1 MATFVTSQFT
11 YCCLVYKSHSKTM
24 MNKRIDKIHE
34 KVLKLVHKK
43 MNQNFFFDSL
53 LKKKDNSVEYTS
65 KKTTNSSDR
74 NL

>member
-1 MATFVTSQFT
+1 
-11 YCCLVYKSHSKTM
+11 M

-53 LKKKDNSVEYTS
+53 LNKR
-65 KKTTNSSDR
+65 TTQLSIHQRKLQILATEIYRVGND
-74 NL
+74 

>member
-1 MATFVTSQFT
+1 
-11 YCCLVYKSHSKTM
+11 

-53 LKKKDNSVEYTS
+53 LKKKDNSVEYT
-65 KKTTNSSDR
+65 
-74 NL
+74 

>member
-1 MATFVTSQFT
+1 M
-11 YCCLVYKSHSKTM
+11 LKSHSKTM

-53 LKKKDNSVEYTS
+53 LKKR
-65 KKTTNSSDR
+65 TTQLSIHQRKLQILATEIYRVGND
-74 NL
+74 

>member
-1 MATFVTSQFT
+1 
-11 YCCLVYKSHSKTM
+11 
-24 MNKRIDKIHE
+24 MNKRIDKTHE